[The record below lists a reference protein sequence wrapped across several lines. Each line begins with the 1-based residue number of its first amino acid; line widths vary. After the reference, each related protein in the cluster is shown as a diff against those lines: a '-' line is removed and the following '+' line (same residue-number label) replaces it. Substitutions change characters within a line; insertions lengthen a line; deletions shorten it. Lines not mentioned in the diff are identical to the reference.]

1 MVHTTHESV
10 RQEAYKEGHGGLE
23 EAVDSSEEGSD
34 SISTP
39 KKRNRED
46 DDMGP
51 KRVRVKM

>member
-1 MVHTTHESV
+1 MVPTTHESV